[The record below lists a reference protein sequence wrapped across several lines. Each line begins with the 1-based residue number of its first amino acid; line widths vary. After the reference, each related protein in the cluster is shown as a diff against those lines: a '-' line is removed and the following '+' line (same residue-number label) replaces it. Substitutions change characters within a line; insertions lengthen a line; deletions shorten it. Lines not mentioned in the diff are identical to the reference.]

1 MQHNPII
8 LQGLHPLKIC
18 WLLGCFLLLVGYA
31 SPSPI
36 MAQDPQG
43 EFSVLQTS
51 PKEGGLVNNERQPVR
66 FTFSDTLD
74 PASLS
79 KAEMLVVGTLSGLN
93 ITQQCEPLNATSI
106 QCTPS
111 TPVIAGENLQVKL
124 QPTLQSNKGQ
134 EMAKPAILN
143 LLVSPLL
150 TSSGSLSSPTLGW
163 SPTEVSSSNT
173 ISAFPDIPQ
182 LGIQGEE
189 IELLADKAES
199 FLFDRMG
206 FQEFGY
212 ASVKRG
218 SARATELRA
227 GWQMNER
234 TQLWFVQEVRSAYP
248 SNRFVLEFDMN
259 ENLDVL
265 LTQGDQRW
273 QGIDIRWKKEY

>member
-1 MQHNPII
+1 M
-8 LQGLHPLKIC
+8 G
-18 WLLGCFLLLVGYA
+18 WLLGCFVILGGFA
-31 SPSPI
+31 SLSPI
-36 MAQDPQG
+36 MAQDQQRDQQS

-51 PKEGGLVNNERQPVR
+51 PEEGGLVNDERQPVK

-79 KAEMLVVGTLSGLN
+79 TAEMLVVGTLSGLHT
-93 ITQQCEPLNATSI
+93 TQQCEQLNAMSL
-106 QCTPS
+106 QCKPS
-111 TPVIAGENLQVKL
+111 TPLIAGENLQVQL
-124 QPTLQSNKGQ
+124 RPTLQSVKGQ
-134 EMAKPAILN
+134 KMTQPVILN
-143 LLVSPLL
+143 LVVSPLL
-150 TSSGSLSSPTLGW
+150 TSSGLNSTPALGW
-163 SPTEVSSSNT
+163 SPTETPSSNT
-173 ISAFPDIPQ
+173 MSAFPDIPQ

>member
-1 MQHNPII
+1 MLI
-8 LQGLHPLKIC
+8 LQGIC
-18 WLLGCFLLLVGYA
+18 HQGVAQNTQGTFHVVSTDPVEGAIVGNA
-31 SPSPI
+31 
-36 MAQDPQG
+36 
-43 EFSVLQTS
+43 
-51 PKEGGLVNNERQPVR
+51 RQAIS
-66 FTFSDTLD
+66 FTFSDSVA
-74 PASLS
+74 PSSIAQ
-79 KAEMLVVGTLSGLN
+79 AEILVIGTLSGLHSSP
-93 ITQQCEPLNATSI
+93 QCEQLNTTSI
-106 QCTPS
+106 QCIPS
-111 TPVIAGENLQVKL
+111 TPLIAGEDLQIQL
-124 QPTLQSNKGQ
+124 RPTIQSNQGQ
-134 EMAKPAILN
+134 IMAHPAIVN
-143 LLVSPLL
+143 LVVSPLL
-150 TSSGSLSSPTLGW
+150 TSSSSLSSPSFGW
-163 SPTEVSSSNT
+163 SPTEEAPPNT

-212 ASVKRG
+212 TSVRRG

-227 GWQMNER
+227 GWQMNDR
-234 TQLWFVQEVRSAYP
+234 TNVWFVQEVRSAYP

>member
-1 MQHNPII
+1 M
-8 LQGLHPLKIC
+8 
-18 WLLGCFLLLVGYA
+18 
-31 SPSPI
+31 
-36 MAQDPQG
+36 
-43 EFSVLQTS
+43 
-51 PKEGGLVNNERQPVR
+51 
-66 FTFSDTLD
+66 
-74 PASLS
+74 
-79 KAEMLVVGTLSGLN
+79 
-93 ITQQCEPLNATSI
+93 
-106 QCTPS
+106 
-111 TPVIAGENLQVKL
+111 
-124 QPTLQSNKGQ
+124 
-134 EMAKPAILN
+134 
-143 LLVSPLL
+143 
-150 TSSGSLSSPTLGW
+150 
-163 SPTEVSSSNT
+163 
-173 ISAFPDIPQ
+173 SAFPDIPQ

-206 FQEFGY
+206 LQEFGY

-273 QGIDIRWKKEY
+273 QGIDIRWQKEY